1 MSALISKSLRALD
14 DTVPLLENAGT
25 NDDSN
30 VDKDDDSYV
39 AAAAASVDSDDED
52 VMRGMAR
59 YIRDQPSSLYS
70 PLFYSFISLSFF
82 LNLCVLEAS

>member
-1 MSALISKSLRALD
+1 MSALISKALRALD

-39 AAAAASVDSDDED
+39 AAAAASVDSDDEN

-59 YIRDQPSSLYS
+59 YIRDQPSSLS
-70 PLFYSFISLSFF
+70 LFASHFSFF
-82 LNLCVLEAS
+82 FSQLVCA